1 MPGHR
6 LSARIHQLGTSRLAF
21 RRRLRI
27 AAALLLAA
35 ACGGCAALSPDG
47 GMALVN
53 GIVAPELKSEVVKVN
68 GEDVA
73 GEAHARAAHLLGS
86 MLSADGAVRVALLN
100 NKGLQASYNELGIAE
115 AAMVEA
121 SLPPNPT
128 FSLSRIQTPVELDIE
143 RRIIM
148 DILALATLP
157 ARAELAA
164 ERFHQAQLRAAL
176 ETLRVGFETRRAYYR
191 AVAAQELAASLAQAA
206 SAAESAAKLAKE
218 LGETGAMNKLDQ
230 AREEAF
236 YVELSTELAGA
247 RQRAASERERL
258 IRALGLQDGDALRL
272 PHALPPLPNA
282 PRTLVAVETD
292 AIRRRVDLKIARIEV
307 DTLAKTYGLTNATR
321 FINLLE
327 VAGISRTQRE
337 TGGAAGTGGGF
348 EVDFQ
353 IPVFDFGEVR
363 VRRAGEIYMAAVNR
377 LSELAVNARSQ
388 ARESY
393 RAYRSSYDIAMRY
406 RRDVLPLRKIIADE
420 AMLRYGAM
428 QIDVFALLT
437 EARQRIAA
445 NVAAI
450 EAQRDFWLASSELDA
465 ALAGGGAAAGENAAR
480 IPNPAIAGQNK

>member
-1 MPGHR
+1 
-6 LSARIHQLGTSRLAF
+6 
-21 RRRLRI
+21 
-27 AAALLLAA
+27 
-35 ACGGCAALSPDG
+35 
-47 GMALVN
+47 MAVVN

-73 GEAHARAAHLLGS
+73 GEAHGRAAHLLAS
-86 MLSADGAVRVALLN
+86 TLSADGAVRIALLN

-128 FSLSRIQTPVELDIE
+128 FSLSRIWTPVELDIE
-143 RRIIM
+143 RRIIA

-164 ERFHQAQLRAAL
+164 ERFRQAQLRAAL
-176 ETLRVGFETRRAYYR
+176 ETLRVNETRRAYYR
-191 AVAAQELAASLAQAA
+191 AVSAQELAASLAQAA

-236 YVELSTELAGA
+236 YVELSTQLAGA

-258 IRALGLQDGDALRL
+258 IRALGLQDGGPLRL
-272 PHALPPLPNA
+272 PHALPLLPNA

-353 IPVFDFGEVR
+353 IPIFDFGEVR

-377 LSELAVNARSQ
+377 LSELAVNARSK
-388 ARESY
+388 ARDSY

-406 RRDVLPLRKIIADE
+406 RRDLLPLRKIIADE

-445 NVAAI
+445 NLAAI

-465 ALAGGGAAAGENAAR
+465 ALIGGGAAASEKAAR
-480 IPNPAIAGQNK
+480 APNPAIAGSGD

>member
-1 MPGHR
+1 MPGQR
-6 LSARIHQLGTSRLAF
+6 LSARFHRLGTSAFAF
-21 RRRLRI
+21 RRRSRF

-35 ACGGCAALSPDG
+35 ACGGCAAFTPDG
-47 GMALVN
+47 GMTLVN
-53 GIVAPELKSEVVKVN
+53 VIVAPELKSEVVKLN

-73 GEAHARAAHLLGS
+73 GDAHARSARLLGAA
-86 MLSADGAVRVALLN
+86 LSADGAVRIALLN
-100 NKGLQASYNELGIAE
+100 NEGLQASYNELGIAE

-128 FSLSRIQTPVELDIE
+128 FSLSRIWTPVELDIE
-143 RRIIM
+143 RRIIA

-157 ARAELAA
+157 ARAEIAA
-164 ERFHQAQLRAAL
+164 ERFRQAQLRAAL
-176 ETLRVGFETRRAYYR
+176 ETLRVGFETRRTYYR
-191 AVAAQELAASLAQAA
+191 AVAALELAASLALAV
-206 SAAESAAKLAKE
+206 SAAKSAARLAKE

-236 YVELSTELAGA
+236 CAELSTQLAAA

-258 IRALGLQDGDALRL
+258 VRVLGLQDAGALRL
-272 PHALPPLPNA
+272 PQALPPLPHV
-282 PRTLVAVETD
+282 PRTLLAVETE

-337 TGGAAGTGGGF
+337 TGVAAGTGGGF

-353 IPVFDFGEVR
+353 IPIFDFGEVR
-363 VRRAGEIYMAAVNR
+363 VHRAGEIYMGAVNR
-377 LSELAVNARSQ
+377 LSELAVVARSE

-445 NVAAI
+445 NIAAI
-450 EAQRDFWLASSELDA
+450 EAQRDFWLASSEVDA
-465 ALAGGGAAAGENAAR
+465 ALAGGGAAADENAAR
-480 IPNPAIAGQNK
+480 AANPAIAGQHE